1 MDIISVLDFSTVRQI
16 DLKFISFIPLNIES
30 YLNLKSRTKYNLNI
44 YFLDSILVK
53 CKISKLK
60 LKENAFNSVQNYLK
74 KGNHKTEYQIF
85 LKQLFNFYIY
95 QNLIT
100 ELIDNEFFGTNSQ
113 LIVIK
118 DNRIKISA
126 FNLIFDEIY
135 QVWSS
140 SNLEKYCVLIEK
152 KKSMRQLIAGSM
164 SVIANHIYIL
174 RTQLGKKH
182 GFNIR
187 TFFKLTKNMRSDS
200 QNLVVLNTSELER
213 SLLYLSQIKQVENIE
228 KFGVSVIDEPISSI
242 FNLISFLT
250 RSNYLRIK
258 LHSKKRIDSSEFDI
272 ESFYENIYVK
282 VMAEICSQMEQILK
296 INNVK
301 LLICSTNQTF
311 PLPLF
316 IECAN
321 RIGIRT
327 ISFPHSP
334 NDEITKFFN
343 SSEIIPYNEDYS
355 EVLKSQGL
363 MNRIYKSNSQFYEQ
377 EYKPY
382 KTNII
387 KNLGQSTKPKILVLI
402 QKIDGGNEILDRDI
416 GYYLEFLMKLNLYV
430 GKNNFDF
437 YIKDHPRMPQ
447 GALLNLI
454 SKDLSNLVLPD
465 ETDLKEILTKVDYVI
480 THLGIGS
487 ALSVARY
494 NKKPVYI
501 YADSD
506 MESYIQDTFVMHEAA
521 KKCIFFS
528 EFSEIDNLR

>member
-296 INNVK
+296 INN
-301 LLICSTNQTF
+301 
-311 PLPLF
+311 
-316 IECAN
+316 
-321 RIGIRT
+321 
-327 ISFPHSP
+327 
-334 NDEITKFFN
+334 
-343 SSEIIPYNEDYS
+343 DYF
-355 EVLKSQGL
+355 K
-363 MNRIYKSNSQFYEQ
+363 
-377 EYKPY
+377 
-382 KTNII
+382 
-387 KNLGQSTKPKILVLI
+387 
-402 QKIDGGNEILDRDI
+402 
-416 GYYLEFLMKLNLYV
+416 YLNTY
-430 GKNNFDF
+430 
-437 YIKDHPRMPQ
+437 
-447 GALLNLI
+447 
-454 SKDLSNLVLPD
+454 
-465 ETDLKEILTKVDYVI
+465 
-480 THLGIGS
+480 
-487 ALSVARY
+487 
-494 NKKPVYI
+494 
-501 YADSD
+501 
-506 MESYIQDTFVMHEAA
+506 
-521 KKCIFFS
+521 
-528 EFSEIDNLR
+528 